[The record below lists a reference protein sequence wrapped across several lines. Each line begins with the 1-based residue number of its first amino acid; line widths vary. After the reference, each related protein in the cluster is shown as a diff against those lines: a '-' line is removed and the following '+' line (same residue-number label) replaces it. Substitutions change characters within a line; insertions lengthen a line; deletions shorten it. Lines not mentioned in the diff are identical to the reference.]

1 MLKKRKPR
9 KFSSMFFLIFGA
21 LVFCTQVAIAD
32 PSSKI
37 AAHSSS
43 GFLSTVLDALLLLVI
58 LFCFFSSLKVS
69 SFLKEGELVYGWI
82 FFAFSFA
89 ILFIAQLLSLSVS
102 SGLFNVPLII
112 VSLTRLLSI
121 LSLALGIYFM
131 KKVMS

>member
-21 LVFCTQVAIAD
+21 LLLCTQEAIAD

-69 SFLKEGELVYGWI
+69 SFLKEGELAYGWI

>member
-1 MLKKRKPR
+1 MLKKRKSR
-9 KFSSMFFLIFGA
+9 KFSSMFFLIFGT
-21 LVFCTQVAIAD
+21 LVFFTQVAIAD

-58 LFCFFSSLKVS
+58 LFCFFSSLKVK

-89 ILFIAQLLSLSVS
+89 ILFIAQLLSLS
-102 SGLFNVPLII
+102 SGLFDVPLVI